1 MAFYFWPVAPQ
12 TREESQMWNTALLM
26 LDEHIVTLL
35 TIIHLEVGRDML
47 QIFLQPSIALKNK
60 HRGRHVVALKLLF
73 RGESAWYQSV
83 GGRQRMRGVWS
94 TQDKEDACRIAC

>member
-1 MAFYFWPVAPQ
+1 
-12 TREESQMWNTALLM
+12 
-26 LDEHIVTLL
+26 
-35 TIIHLEVGRDML
+35 ML

-83 GGRQRMRGVWS
+83 GGRQRKRMGGVWS
-94 TQDKEDACRIAC
+94 TQDKEDAHRIDCLPDFIKVRDVQQGLHVT

>member
-1 MAFYFWPVAPQ
+1 
-12 TREESQMWNTALLM
+12 MWNTALLT

-35 TIIHLEVGRDML
+35 TIIHLEVGRDTL

-60 HRGRHVVALKLLF
+60 HRGRHVVTLKLLF

-83 GGRQRMRGVWS
+83 GGRQRKRMGGVWS
-94 TQDKEDACRIAC
+94 TQDKEDARRIAC